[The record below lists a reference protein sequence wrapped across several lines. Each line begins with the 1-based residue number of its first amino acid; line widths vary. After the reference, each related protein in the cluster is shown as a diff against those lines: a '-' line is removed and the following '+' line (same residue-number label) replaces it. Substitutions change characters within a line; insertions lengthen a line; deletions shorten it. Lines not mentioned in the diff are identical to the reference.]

1 MQLAPQLLVGD
12 PRHPLDVGR
21 PVGEQRLELAAPDDP
36 ERDLGREPRGG
47 EDRLHA
53 VERDELAD
61 EEAGPGLGRA
71 PSRPEEPVLGADEA
85 DLDPRRREAGE
96 RGEEV
101 RVRLRVGDDQVG
113 RAERG
118 AVEGEERARRDGAG
132 PEPPPVLDER
142 LVERDE
148 RVEDDGP
155 PTRRAP
161 RDGHVR
167 LARVADED
175 DVDVGGHPPREPEL
189 GQPDPRHGSRAR
201 RPVPLPRPHRY
212 VPLDDLDSR
221 TPERRDDLRVA
232 RIVPLVRAEMQDPQ
246 DRISST
252 SRSARSR
259 SGARSSWWLV
269 IISLIRPSEKNWRP
283 TTTRSTPSVSSGR
296 PPIAWPPSLRI
307 VR

>member
-1 MQLAPQLLVGD
+1 MQLAPQFLVGD

-71 PSRPEEPVLGADEA
+71 PSPPEEPVLGA
-85 DLDPRRREAGE
+85 
-96 RGEEV
+96 
-101 RVRLRVGDDQVG
+101 
-113 RAERG
+113 
-118 AVEGEERARRDGAG
+118 
-132 PEPPPVLDER
+132 
-142 LVERDE
+142 
-148 RVEDDGP
+148 
-155 PTRRAP
+155 
-161 RDGHVR
+161 
-167 LARVADED
+167 
-175 DVDVGGHPPREPEL
+175 
-189 GQPDPRHGSRAR
+189 GQPDPSHGSRAR
-201 RPVPLPRPHRY
+201 RPAPPPLPHRY

-232 RIVPLVRAEMQDPQ
+232 RIVPLVRAEMQAPQ